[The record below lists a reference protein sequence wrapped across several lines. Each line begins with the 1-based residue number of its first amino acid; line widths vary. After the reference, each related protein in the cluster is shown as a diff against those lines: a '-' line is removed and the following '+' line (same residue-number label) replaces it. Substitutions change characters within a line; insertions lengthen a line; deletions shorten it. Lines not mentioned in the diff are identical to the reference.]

1 LIAEKPEVT
10 YCIPVLV
17 VGLAGEFNNNTNRMQ
32 LLYSSTMP
40 VVEFASVSFLL
51 KDSSELGESIVTA
64 SPLSTTPFSSMALQE
79 LHEYLLSLQQDTN
92 GNSKEEA
99 PSCAEQLAADDMRR
113 DIPQMYRSELS
124 GIGLYYWMI
133 RDPDFIHQAFSV
145 VMGSKGRYK
154 TDRVAGVVVCVGVS
168 GLFSMQP
175 ASPLVRS
182 ITTRLQDAVAIMRRM
197 EGDAEERKTCY
208 KALLTTLL
216 LTEDE
221 ERRTNGMVESEQVTM
236 ELDFDS
242 NEEEQSRSKLL
253 GGIKSKSRFGMGKR
267 GLSAD
272 HMNATFES
280 QNSAD
285 KARLLE
291 KRSAILS
298 VVEKECRLRKY
309 EAKNKGTEDKK
320 PRRRKNKVDE
330 LFRDFDFTTP
340 QQAKSKVAEIAA
352 EAARL
357 RPTPSSKKPALQKPQ
372 KDMHT
377 SSRKA
382 PPARVQSSTGILA
395 PPRKN
400 PSSTRRSSFQSTA
413 SGKKAQQQR
422 QTAFNAFD
430 VHEETDEKL
439 NGSFTGIEFP
449 GLGDGNNGGKSTARR
464 PGSNF
469 PSDSMSSA
477 VADPSFG
484 SGQPMRASSN
494 TPIFDPFPDPN
505 PSPGAAAGNM
515 RERASSDDDQFFE
528 NTVDLP
534 ALTEE
539 DGGRKL
545 RGPRSVDGIHRIQV
559 NVALNEDL
567 TCSYKQSKISSCTI
581 EGVVQVQV
589 RSDAPD
595 SAPFFLLMRDPS
607 RHIRMIQENRRY
619 ADDMSEH
626 LSEANPDDA
635 GVDYKFTISVPRAE
649 NYFPVMRYKCSG
661 ELRPVPIRV
670 QTRVRL
676 SQGYC
681 RVALQISS
689 NPANEDDLTD
699 LTIIMGVPLEVRG
712 ESLTTSPA
720 GGVWNAAKRSVIW
733 CVAELGD
740 GEKFQLQAQFE
751 LNEEKIAAG
760 EKEKPK
766 FPVLVRCQ
774 CMYAQLS
781 DVELEV
787 TDIPDVFPAEV
798 AMKLARRFRL
808 SHRER
813 S

>member
-1 LIAEKPEVT
+1 
-10 YCIPVLV
+10 
-17 VGLAGEFNNNTNRMQ
+17 MQ

-79 LHEYLLSLQQDTN
+79 LHEYLLSIQQDSN
-92 GNSKEEA
+92 GGKKEEP

-113 DIPQMYRSELS
+113 DTPQLFRSQLS

-145 VMGSKGRYK
+145 VMASKGRYK

-182 ITTRLQDAVAIMRRM
+182 ITTRLQDAVAVMRRM

-221 ERRTNGMVESEQVTM
+221 ERRTNGMVESEQVSM
-236 ELDFDS
+236 ELDFES
-242 NEEEQSRSKLL
+242 NEEEQSRGKLL
-253 GGIKSKSRFGMGKR
+253 SGIKNKRSFGMKR
-267 GLSAD
+267 GVSAD
-272 HMNATFES
+272 HMNATWES
-280 QNSAD
+280 TSSAD

-298 VVEKECRLRKY
+298 VVEKDCRLRKY
-309 EAKNKGTEDKK
+309 EMRNKGTEDKK
-320 PRRRKNKVDE
+320 PRRRKNKADE
-330 LFRDFDFTTP
+330 VFRDFDFTTP
-340 QQAKSKVAEIAA
+340 QQAKSKVAEVAA
-352 EAARL
+352 AAARS
-357 RPTPSSKKPALQKPQ
+357 RPSSTPKKPALQKPT
-372 KDMHT
+372 KDMRT
-377 SSRKA
+377 SSRKT
-382 PPARVQSSTGILA
+382 PPARNSSTGMIG
-395 PPRKN
+395 PPRSA
-400 PSSTRRSSFQSTA
+400 PSSSRRTSHQATSSSKNT
-413 SGKKAQQQR
+413 QQQR
-422 QTAFNAFD
+422 QAAFNAFD
-430 VHEETDEKL
+430 VHEEADEKL
-439 NGSFTGIEFP
+439 NDSFTTGIAFP
-449 GLGDGNNGGKSTARR
+449 GLDDNRQGASGGARSASKPR
-464 PGSNF
+464 N
-469 PSDSMSSA
+469 DSHSSSVSEA
-477 VADPSFG
+477 SFG
-484 SGQPMRASSN
+484 PPSN
-494 TPIFDPFPDPN
+494 TRATNASFDPFSD
-505 PSPGAAAGNM
+505 PGAVSTTPLSSSAASA
-515 RERASSDDDQFFE
+515 RLRSSSDDDVFFGTSME
-528 NTVDLP
+528 P
-534 ALTEE
+534 PGLTDE
-539 DGGRKL
+539 DGGRKFK
-545 RGPRSVDGIHRIQV
+545 GGASVDGMNRIQV

-589 RSDAPD
+589 KSDAPD

-619 ADDMSEH
+619 ADDMTER
-626 LSEANPDDA
+626 LSETNPGDV
-635 GVDYKFTISVPRAE
+635 GVDYKFTISVPRAD
-649 NYFPVMRYKCSG
+649 NYFPVMRYKCSP

-676 SQGYC
+676 SQGFC

-720 GGVWNAAKRSVIW
+720 GGVWNAARRSVIW

-751 LNEEKIAAG
+751 VDEERLAAA

-787 TDIPDVFPAEV
+787 VDIPDVFPAEV